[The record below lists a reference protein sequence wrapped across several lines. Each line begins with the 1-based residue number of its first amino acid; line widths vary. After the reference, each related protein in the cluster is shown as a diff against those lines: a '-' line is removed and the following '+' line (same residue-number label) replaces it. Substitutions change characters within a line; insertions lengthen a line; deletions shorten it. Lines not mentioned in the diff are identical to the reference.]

1 MRFWLICWTG
11 MILAGAVAS
20 AGWGVPVTEV
30 DGPAE
35 APPEGYAERQ
45 YVDSQGC
52 IFVRVTG
59 AEGLLAWAPVA
70 TPEGELLCG
79 HKPSITMNL
88 HVGAPQAEP
97 PAPAETA
104 PSAEA
109 TPEPLPEPAAT
120 APEPSSETAPEPA
133 GEPAAAPEPAG
144 ALAAP
149 AAPQPRTP
157 APGAEAST
165 APAPVAPE
173 PAAPK
178 AAPTPAPGATASR
191 QPVRLLAIATV
202 SSSMTDCAGGASAE
216 AEVYV
221 LSDGRRPV
229 NCAGPAADP
238 LAVLV
243 AGDYL
248 TAAGAAPEP
257 PSGARYLQ
265 LGAFAKAGNA
275 ARIAALAMRL
285 GYAVEL
291 QPGRIGTVAVT
302 QVMAGPFAAPSDLRA
317 AWRAFHTAG
326 LGDAYYR

>member
-11 MILAGAVAS
+11 MILAGAVAT

-144 ALAAP
+144 ALATP
-149 AAPQPRTP
+149 AAPQPR
-157 APGAEAST
+157 
-165 APAPVAPE
+165 
-173 PAAPK
+173 
-178 AAPTPAPGATASR
+178 TPAPGATASR

-326 LGDAYYR
+326 IGDAYYR

>member
-1 MRFWLICWTG
+1 M
-11 MILAGAVAS
+11 
-20 AGWGVPVTEV
+20 
-30 DGPAE
+30 
-35 APPEGYAERQ
+35 
-45 YVDSQGC
+45 
-52 IFVRVTG
+52 
-59 AEGLLAWAPVA
+59 
-70 TPEGELLCG
+70 
-79 HKPSITMNL
+79 
-88 HVGAPQAEP
+88 
-97 PAPAETA
+97 
-104 PSAEA
+104 
-109 TPEPLPEPAAT
+109 
-120 APEPSSETAPEPA
+120 
-133 GEPAAAPEPAG
+133 
-144 ALAAP
+144 
-149 AAPQPRTP
+149 
-157 APGAEAST
+157 
-165 APAPVAPE
+165 
-173 PAAPK
+173 
-178 AAPTPAPGATASR
+178 
-191 QPVRLLAIATV
+191 RLLAIATV

>member
-11 MILAGAVAS
+11 MILAGAVAT

-133 GEPAAAPEPAG
+133 DEPAAAPEPAG

-149 AAPQPRTP
+149 AAPQPRTS
-157 APGAEAST
+157 APGAIAR
-165 APAPVAPE
+165 
-173 PAAPK
+173 
-178 AAPTPAPGATASR
+178 SR

-275 ARIAALAMRL
+275 ARIAALAMRF